1 MVPTRLAL
9 VAALFAIS
17 ALPAV
22 AQPYVSPVA
31 RPYAMRPF
39 PAIGYSALRVTGFQ
53 FGYSYG
59 FGTDYYSG
67 YYYRPTSNYGYY
79 YLGNYYPDT
88 ASVTLRTP
96 LSPPPPVVQPLP
108 NLTAPSAGSPG
119 YTYPELINPSSNPT
133 IRPKK

>member
-1 MVPTRLAL
+1 MVPTRLAF